1 MKKQILLMTAAVLTI
16 TSCSKDESTEVNN
29 GQAIDFRVAMET
41 RATETTTA
49 NITNFLVTAINA
61 GNSNFFTD
69 QAFTKTGSYFTS
81 NPAYYWP
88 NDGSNL
94 SFFAYSPSATD
105 LGATISITSASKTMT
120 NFSPAAAIAS
130 QKDFIT
136 ASATGSKANEST
148 GVALTFAHRLA
159 QIEIKAKNAN
169 QGYVYKVQGVRI
181 GQPVSQATTF
191 DFGTSAWTLGSTK
204 SNYEVTYPSAKTL
217 SATAASIMA
226 TDGNNAMLIP
236 QQLTAWTPDS
246 DKTNTKKG
254 AYIAV
259 KVNITTASGAR
270 IYPDASVGE
279 YGWVAV
285 PVGTNW
291 VAGQKYVYTLDFS
304 NGAGRVD
311 PEKPDPTDPDPFEP
325 GEPILGD
332 PIKFTVTVTPWVDAS
347 QNLNM

>member
-1 MKKQILLMTAAVLTI
+1 
-16 TSCSKDESTEVNN
+16 
-29 GQAIDFRVAMET
+29 
-41 RATETTTA
+41 
-49 NITNFLVTAINA
+49 
-61 GNSNFFTD
+61 
-69 QAFTKTGSYFTS
+69 
-81 NPAYYWP
+81 
-88 NDGSNL
+88 
-94 SFFAYSPSATD
+94 
-105 LGATISITSASKTMT
+105 
-120 NFSPAAAIAS
+120 
-130 QKDFIT
+130 
-136 ASATGSKANEST
+136 
-148 GVALTFAHRLA
+148 
-159 QIEIKAKNAN
+159 
-169 QGYVYKVQGVRI
+169 
-181 GQPVSQATTF
+181 
-191 DFGTSAWTLGSTK
+191 
-204 SNYEVTYPSAKTL
+204 
-217 SATAASIMA
+217 MA

-279 YGWVAV
+279 YDWVAV

>member
-81 NPAYYWP
+81 NSAYYWP

-159 QIEIKAKNAN
+159 QIEIKAKNAI
-169 QGYVYKVQGVRI
+169 K
-181 GQPVSQATTF
+181 AT
-191 DFGTSAWTLGSTK
+191 STK
-204 SNYEVTYPSAKTL
+204 YRACV
-217 SATAASIMA
+217 
-226 TDGNNAMLIP
+226 
-236 QQLTAWTPDS
+236 
-246 DKTNTKKG
+246 
-254 AYIAV
+254 
-259 KVNITTASGAR
+259 
-270 IYPDASVGE
+270 
-279 YGWVAV
+279 
-285 PVGTNW
+285 
-291 VAGQKYVYTLDFS
+291 
-304 NGAGRVD
+304 
-311 PEKPDPTDPDPFEP
+311 
-325 GEPILGD
+325 
-332 PIKFTVTVTPWVDAS
+332 
-347 QNLNM
+347 

>member
-1 MKKQILLMTAAVLTI
+1 MTAAVLTI

-191 DFGTSAWTLGSTK
+191 DFGTSAWTLGTTK
-204 SNYEVTYPSAKTL
+204 SNYEVTYTSAKTL
-217 SATAASIMA
+217 NATAASIMA

-259 KVNITTASGAR
+259 KVNITTKDGGQ
-270 IYPDASVGE
+270 IYPAKVGE
-279 YGWVAV
+279 YDWTAVAI
-285 PVGTNW
+285 GTNW
-291 VAGQKYVYTLDFS
+291 EAGKKYVYTLNFTD
-304 NGAGRVD
+304 GAGKVD
-311 PEKPDPTDPDPFEP
+311 PEKPDPTDPTDPFNP
-325 GEPILGD
+325 GEDITGGK
-332 PIKFTVTVTPWVDAS
+332 IKFTVEVEEWTETPVDVE
-347 QNLNM
+347 M